1 MSKYILSYGTR
12 PELIKVASLVS
23 EFEKRGLSDQLILV
37 NTNQHIQTMH
47 QDEFGIV
54 PHYNLQTLVE
64 GQSMAQL
71 AARILSKLDE
81 LLSSLRKEDV
91 SIKGWIVQGD
101 TITTLCAAQTAFFNG
116 IPVYHVEAGLRSDTI
131 SSPFPEEYIR
141 RTVSSISSFHFAP
154 SEHEKRNL
162 ISEGIHEKS
171 ILVTGNTVYDVLD
184 NFYRTCEEG
193 VLERKCVLI
202 SIHRKSNQ
210 NSNLN
215 ALVNQVLA
223 LKEKY
228 PDLDF
233 IWLLHPAP
241 FIRDVVL
248 RYSDKLDIRPNLSY
262 GEIVKLYKKCR
273 VVVTDSGGIIE
284 ESAYLGIPRI
294 IVRKDNERKSLS
306 NCVDTFFH
314 DPLLDDLG
322 DIFKEALETPG
333 SPNYVYGDGAAA
345 MRICG
350 VLYEEINVDVRM

>member
-23 EFEKRGLSDQLILV
+23 EFDKRGLSDQLILV

-71 AARILSKLDE
+71 AARILAKLDE
-81 LLSSLRKEDV
+81 LLSFLRKEDLT
-91 SIKGWIVQGD
+91 IRGWIVQGD

-131 SSPFPEEYIR
+131 SSPFPEEFIR

-154 SEHEKRNL
+154 SENEKRNL
-162 ISEGIHEKS
+162 ISEGVDERN
-171 ILVTGNTVYDVLD
+171 ILVTGNTVNDILD
-184 NFYRTCEEG
+184 SFYERNTAEFSG
-193 VLERKCVLI
+193 RKCVLI

-215 ALVNQVLA
+215 VLVNQVLE
-223 LKEKY
+223 LKEQY

-248 RYSDKLDIRPNLSY
+248 SYSDRLDIRPNLSY
-262 GEIVKLYKKCR
+262 GEVVELYKKCW
-273 VVVTDSGGIIE
+273 VVITDSGGIIE

-294 IVRKDNERKSLS
+294 IVRRDNERISLS

-314 DPLLDDLG
+314 EPLSDDLREV
-322 DIFKEALETPG
+322 FKKALDAPR
-333 SPNYVYGDGAAA
+333 SPNFVYGDGQASTK
-345 MRICG
+345 ICK
-350 VLYEEINVDVRM
+350 VLKEKIEIEVNN